1 MGTNESDIDNRYS
14 PIYQRGGTNG
24 SSSGGKVAGAA
35 PARTE
40 SDAHR
45 SHREAQSFAA
55 IPETADLGATDSGQI
70 AEVIPTDAQPGRDT
84 PRRGFSAVNP
94 FVVVL
99 WILGIGL
106 TAFGLWV
113 FFAPLQ
119 VDETSIMS
127 GPYPQWIYLASQSAG
142 GLLVSGTLLLG
153 AAITL
158 SALLWERGR
167 NT

>member
-1 MGTNESDIDNRYS
+1 MATNESDIDSRYS

-24 SSSGGKVAGAA
+24 SSSGGKITAVAS
-35 PARTE
+35 ARAE
-40 SDAHR
+40 SDTHGPR
-45 SHREAQSFAA
+45 RETQSFAA
-55 IPETADLGATDSGQI
+55 APEAADSGQI
-70 AEVIPTDAQPGRDT
+70 AEVIPTDAQPEKNT
-84 PRRGFSAVNP
+84 PTRSFSAVNP

-142 GLLVSGTLLLG
+142 GLLVSGTILLG

-158 SALLWERGR
+158 SALLWERSR
-167 NT
+167 SI